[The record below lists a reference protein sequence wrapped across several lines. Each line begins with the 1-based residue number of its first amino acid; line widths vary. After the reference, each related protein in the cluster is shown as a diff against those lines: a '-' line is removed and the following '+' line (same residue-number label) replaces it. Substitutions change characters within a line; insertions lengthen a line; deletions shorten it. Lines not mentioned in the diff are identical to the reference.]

1 MNRLLDYLE
10 TNGILLCNANPYLPS
25 LEDVGC
31 AWQDVTELI
40 DNHLLFYSKTFQ
52 KRTTYLSPE
61 VYYLLKAAKPQ
72 KPLTPAAETLYTLL
86 EQASMAE
93 TSFLKRVST
102 LSAKEYNQGF
112 DFLLQNLYITAVKNG
127 TAMNENWSTFYYG
140 TAKEWEKNSTNIYIC
155 SDPAA
160 RLWEILSHAMTE
172 KQFSTFIK

>member
-40 DNHLLFYSKTFQ
+40 DNHLLFYSKAYK
-52 KRTTYLSPE
+52 KRTAYLSRE
-61 VYYLLKAAKPQ
+61 AYYLLKAVKPQ

-86 EQASMAE
+86 KQTPMAE
-93 TSFLKRVST
+93 TSFLKRVSALPT
-102 LSAKEYNQGF
+102 KEYSQSF

-127 TAMNENWSTFYYG
+127 TARNENWSTFYYG
-140 TAKEWEKNSTNIYIC
+140 TAKEWEKNSTNLYSC
-155 SDPAA
+155 ADPAA
-160 RLWEILSHAMTE
+160 RLWEILSHTMTE